1 MANVAKYGKP
11 EEMEKRIDEYF
22 AQFEK
27 PEPLTDDEGRVKL
40 DKYGRAVMKDKAPT
54 QAGLTLYLGFSDRR
68 TMWGYG
74 DKPSFA
80 RVIQK
85 AKTLLEKHLEEYAIF
100 GRNSGV
106 VPYLLGNLR
115 NGWIDPKEEAAALAN
130 KAPKTALVV
139 YVNAQTKSRKA
150 AEIPTIEAEV
160 VGSQTE
166 SATDAVTIAKP
177 KKKVSHGK
185 KLGRPK
191 KSAKVK
197 KTAKS
202 TE

>member
-54 QAGLTLYLGFSDRR
+54 QAGLALYLGFSDRR

-139 YVNAQTKSRKA
+139 YVNAQTKNRKA

-160 VGSQTE
+160 VGSKTE

-191 KSAKVK
+191 KSAKAK

>member
-1 MANVAKYGKP
+1 MANVAKYGNP

-27 PEPLTDDEGRVKL
+27 PEPLTDAEGRIKL
-40 DKYGRAVMKDKAPT
+40 DKYGRAVMKDKTPT
-54 QAGLTLYLGFSDRR
+54 QAGLALYLGFSDRR

-74 DKPSFA
+74 EKPSFA

-85 AKTLLEKHLEEYAIF
+85 AKTLLEKSLEEYAIF

-130 KAPKTALVV
+130 SAPKTALVV
-139 YVNAQTKSRKA
+139 YVNAQTKNRKS

-160 VGSQTE
+160 ISDCKK
-166 SATDAVTIAKP
+166 ACADAVTIAKP

-191 KSAKVK
+191 KSAKAK